1 MSVVATSVFLLFA
14 LIVLG
19 FILGKRNIIHKR
31 KYTGLVYIGIAGYYA
46 GHCFLLDH

>member
-19 FILGKRNIIHKR
+19 FILG
-31 KYTGLVYIGIAGYYA
+31 LVCIGIAGYYA
-46 GHCFLLDH
+46 GHCFLLYH

>member
-19 FILGKRNIIHKR
+19 FILGKRNIIQR
-31 KYTGLVYIGIAGYYA
+31 KYTGLVCIGIAGYYA
-46 GHCFLLDH
+46 GHCFLLYH